1 MLSVASLAIVD
12 SRAAAIASR
21 HAINC
26 AIIVQWHPWQQLRRL
41 RGYVAPIIRAWSS
54 SRCEVPDV
62 PQTTHHPCTLQLRCG
77 RHRLVPDYTFAC
89 TADMACTGFTFYAPQ
104 TALVQEVFSPSL
116 TGWHKICDVPFNARN
131 IEHGV
136 SSFMTTQHWLQHQQL
151 TPSSTSASI
160 KSLSPAYPCANDSMS
175 IHLHLRL
182 HICGTSTN
190 QGVQR
195 FSASGDNTRGCRDP
209 LGGAAVVTS

>member
-12 SRAAAIASR
+12 SRAAAIASW

-26 AIIVQWHPWQQLRRL
+26 AIIVQWHPWQQLRSL

-104 TALVQEVFSPSL
+104 TALVQEAFSPSL
-116 TGWHKICDVPFNARN
+116 TAWHKICDVPFNARSMVVHQGKTLFP
-131 IEHGV
+131 ICLRTWKTRCLIIYDDLTTSFSI
-136 SSFMTTQHWLQHQQL
+136 SS
-151 TPSSTSASI
+151 
-160 KSLSPAYPCANDSMS
+160 
-175 IHLHLRL
+175 
-182 HICGTSTN
+182 
-190 QGVQR
+190 
-195 FSASGDNTRGCRDP
+195 
-209 LGGAAVVTS
+209 